1 MPVELNTPNL
11 VREHLALVHEV
22 GTRKRGGVSEYDDIL
37 ADVGG
42 IILIRQAKSRRLDA
56 GKADLM
62 TMRTIHLT
70 INSKITF
77 RSVIGVLHTA
87 ADVLGVGDCIPDSP
101 ATEALEKLRSTWTL
115 QKSVPYMADAADA
128 HLQEEIMTKRG
139 STFCGLGF
147 ETDESPPCGR
157 RFAGLR
163 FQITIAYLCFV
174 PPEQEWKNWTETA
187 PVRTEAV
194 LCDIVNAPAKDGV
207 TVSKIVAMQ
216 LSRLGCT
223 LADIVSGTSDG
234 GGENEGRTGAHAL
247 IEDHN
252 PLYVRRRGLEHLSWN
267 FCSAG
272 IAAAGQLCKDLKA
285 LGTYL
290 SEGVTWQRLK
300 EIATTSVERGGP
312 FHSKHTCV
320 LTVNSELSAILWLR
334 LSSLLLSVC

>member
-11 VREHLALVHEV
+11 VREHLSLVHEASI
-22 GTRKRGGVSEYDDIL
+22 RKRGATSEYDDVL

-42 IILIRQAKSRRLDA
+42 IIVIRPRKSHRVDTA
-56 GKADLM
+56 KADLM
-62 TMRTIHLT
+62 TMKTIVLT
-70 INSKITF
+70 ISSKISF
-77 RSVIGVLHTA
+77 RSIVGVVHSVAHLLRV
-87 ADVLGVGDCIPDSP
+87 DDCIPDSP
-101 ATEALEKLRSTWTL
+101 ATEAFEHLRSTWTL
-115 QKSVPYMADAADA
+115 QKSVPFLADAADA
-128 HLQEEIMTKRG
+128 HLQAEVMAKRG

-174 PPEQEWKNWTETA
+174 PPEQEWKDWTESA

-194 LCDIVNAPAKDGV
+194 LCDIINAPAKDGA

-216 LSRLGCT
+216 LGRLGCN

-234 GGENEGRTGAHAL
+234 GGENEGRMGVHAL

-272 IAAAGQLCKDLKA
+272 IAAAGQLCKDLKS
-285 LGTYL
+285 LNTYL
-290 SEGVTWQRLK
+290 TEGVTWQRLK
-300 EIATTSVERGGP
+300 EIAVCSVERGGH
-312 FHSKHTCV
+312 FQMQHTHTQSRPECCCV
-320 LTVNSELSAILWLR
+320 SGVI
-334 LSSLLLSVC
+334 VVK